1 MAFAAP
7 VLMMVAMSA
16 LELAPAVAIGT
27 GALLGGGL
35 AVAQSAITGQP
46 INPLNVALGA
56 VGGAMP
62 GIGGALGGFG
72 GIADALGL
80 GGAASSGGAAAG
92 GIAETAGAAATEAV
106 QAAAPAATAGIAG
119 PGGTAASAAGTI
131 GAGTIDPVYGST
143 VVGGSPA
150 LGPSSSV
157 PTGAFFSGAGAG
169 GGSNFGS
176 IAKSVLDIGGKASS
190 IGNFGL
196 GAMNFAKQL
205 GGGGGAAPSMGA
217 GMGGRYTTA
226 QAGQYTPFTFEGG
239 LGTAPTPGYLDP
251 AGRFISSKQRQ
262 GSLGSLAET
271 VLG

>member
-7 VLMMVAMSA
+7 VIMMVAMSA

-35 AVAQSAITGQP
+35 ALAQSAITGQP
-46 INPLNVALGA
+46 VNPMNVALGA

-92 GIAETAGAAATEAV
+92 GIAETAGAAATEAA

-150 LGPSSSV
+150 IGPSSSV

-205 GGGGGAAPSMGA
+205 GGAGQQPSMSA
-217 GMGGRYTTA
+217 GMGGKYTTG
-226 QAGQYTPFTFEGG
+226 QGGQYSPYTYEGG

-262 GSLGSLAET
+262 GSLGDLAT
-271 VLG
+271 SVLG